1 MIFHNFHRIFNN
13 PDFDKNPFRH
23 TILILRQEVRTVLVG
38 RYLHAIDQKGRVIV
52 PAKLRAQLGET
63 FVVAAVLDRC
73 ITVYSMDEWDKL
85 QGKLAEMPI
94 SKARKLQRYLSSNAD
109 EATVDAQGRILVPKH
124 LLAYAGIEG
133 EALFTGAGNRAEIW
147 NPASYEQSMSDM
159 TADEVEAEFTELG
172 F

>member
-1 MIFHNFHRIFNN
+1 M
-13 PDFDKNPFRH
+13 
-23 TILILRQEVRTVLVG
+23 LVG

-85 QGKLAEMPI
+85 QAKLAEMPI
-94 SKARKLQRYLSSNAD
+94 SQARKLQRYLSSNAD

-133 EALFTGAGNRAEIW
+133 EALFAGAGNRAEIW
-147 NPASYEQSMSDM
+147 NPAAYEQSMSEM
-159 TADEVEAEFTELG
+159 TADEVEAEFMELG